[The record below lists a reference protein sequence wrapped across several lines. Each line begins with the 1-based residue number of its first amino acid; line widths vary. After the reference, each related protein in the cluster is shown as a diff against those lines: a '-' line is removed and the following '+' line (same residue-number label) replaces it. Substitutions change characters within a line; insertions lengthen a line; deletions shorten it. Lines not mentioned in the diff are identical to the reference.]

1 MSDEI
6 YTPLTKQDKNP
17 IRYQCFQP
25 EIREQ
30 VLSISMPDDVR
41 RHLHEL
47 YDLIFYQM
55 RRISEQEAQMIA
67 MKYKHSWKHY
77 DEGKKYDS
85 KTRKY
90 TTD

>member
-6 YTPLTKQDKNP
+6 YTPLAKKDKQP

-25 EIREQ
+25 EVRNQI
-30 VLSISMPDDVR
+30 LSVDIPDEVR
-41 RHLHEL
+41 KHLNEL

-55 RRISEQEAQMIA
+55 QRISEQESQMIA
-67 MKYKHSWKHY
+67 IKHKYAWKHY